1 MNSLAIAEFR
11 RAKGRFAAI
20 TGALS
25 LIVFLVLVLGSLGD
39 GLFYGATGAVRSSTA
54 EAYAFSEDAEG
65 SLIRSRLPL
74 SDESALEAVAG
85 VAQATAIGA
94 LITTTPSVPGGADL
108 VVMGFVPEDDPA
120 GVPSQVVAGR
130 LPTPQQPDGVAVD
143 ESLAEDGLRIGTT
156 LVVGGVPA
164 TVVGIV
170 ADAQYQGLP
179 TAWLALDAYG
189 QMREA
194 VRPELAGQPLQAST
208 FGLALADGVQAEQV
222 AAPAGTAVVSNE
234 ETYLFIPGVR
244 EQRSSLAAIVYASL
258 AVGGLV
264 VALFFALVV
273 LEKRELFAALKALG
287 ASSARLG
294 AGVVLQALG
303 ATVAAVV
310 IGAVA
315 ARAVGFLLP
324 DDIPF
329 LFRPET
335 LVVSGLLTVVAG
347 VVGAVLSLRRI
358 SRIDPATALGGSL

>member
-1 MNSLAIAEFR
+1 MNLAVAEFR
-11 RAKGRFAAI
+11 RAKGRFASI

-25 LIVFLVLVLGSLGD
+25 LIVFLVLVLGALGD
-39 GLFYGATGAVRSSTA
+39 GLFFGGTGAIRSSTA
-54 EAYAFSEDAEG
+54 QAYAFSEDAEG

-74 SDESALEAVAG
+74 SEESELESVAG
-85 VAQATAIGA
+85 VTQATAIGA
-94 LITTTPSVPGGADL
+94 LITTTSSVPGGADV
-108 VVMGFVPEDDPA
+108 VVMGFVPEADPA
-120 GVPSQVVAGR
+120 GVPSEVLEGR
-130 LPTPQQPDGVAVD
+130 LPTPDQPEGVAVD
-143 ESLAEDGLRIGTT
+143 ESLAADGLVLGTT
-156 LVVGGVPA
+156 LDVGGVTQ

-179 TAWLALDAYG
+179 TAWTALEVYG

-194 VRPELAGQPLQAST
+194 VRPELAGQPLQASV
-208 FGLALADGVQAEQV
+208 FGLVLADGVTAD
-222 AAPAGTAVVSNE
+222 ALTAPDGTAIASNE
-234 ETYLFIPGVR
+234 ETYLSIPGVR
-244 EQRSSLAAIVYASL
+244 EQKSSLNAIIYASL

-287 ASSARLG
+287 ASSAKLG
-294 AGVVLQALG
+294 SGVVLQALG
-303 ATVAAVV
+303 ATISAVI

-315 ARAVGFLLP
+315 ARAVGFILP

-335 LVVSGLLTVVAG
+335 LVVSGILTVLAG
-347 VVGAVLSLRRI
+347 VIGAVLSLRRI